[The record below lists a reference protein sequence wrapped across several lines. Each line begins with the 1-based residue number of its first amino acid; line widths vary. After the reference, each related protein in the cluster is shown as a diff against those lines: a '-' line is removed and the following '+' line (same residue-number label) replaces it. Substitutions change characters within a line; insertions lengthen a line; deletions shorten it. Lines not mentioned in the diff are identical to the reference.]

1 MVLSTLPSGGGGR
14 PPRAP
19 VGGAASRGQEA
30 EGGQDGLPKGTRRQG
45 PAGHGQ
51 EWGTPGSPS
60 SRAVCPPP
68 LGTASVPSL
77 TALGQSC
84 LAQPNLERVKRW
96 PPPQRQAG
104 LGPESSFNYFVLRG
118 RLPAAA
124 CIGRHCPGP
133 CRRPPR
139 KGVSEDPS
147 LPRGPARGM
156 PGECQATVTAEVDP
170 WPAPAQRA
178 RSELVVTW

>member
-1 MVLSTLPSGGGGR
+1 MGRPGTPEGAAGRSMRGFGEGARLGGSAVLSTLPSGGGGR
-14 PPRAP
+14 PPRAL

-45 PAGHGQ
+45 PAGHGR

-60 SRAVCPPP
+60 SRAVCLPP

-77 TALGQSC
+77 TALSQSC

-104 LGPESSFNYFVLRG
+104 LGTESSFNYFVLRG

-124 CIGRHCPGP
+124 CIGGHCPGP
-133 CRRPPR
+133 C
-139 KGVSEDPS
+139 GT
-147 LPRGPARGM
+147 
-156 PGECQATVTAEVDP
+156 ATPEGCK
-170 WPAPAQRA
+170 
-178 RSELVVTW
+178 